1 MPTASIRPHSAPEY
15 GADDWAGELLSDSK
29 TVVVKLMREP
39 LISPEELR
47 LRTEGHLDELTRKA
61 SLLTDV
67 PLARAI
73 ADRLLQMLADLKTPV
88 DPTHHRMIQVAV
100 RYFEL
105 EPEEDLA
112 SPFGLDDDLE
122 VMNAVAEAL
131 DRKDLLLPM

>member
-1 MPTASIRPHSAPEY
+1 MPTASIRPHSAL
-15 GADDWAGELLSDSK
+15 DDRSSDWAEELLSDSK
-29 TVVVKLMREP
+29 TVVVRLMREP
-39 LISPEELR
+39 LISLEELR
-47 LRTEGHLDELTRKA
+47 HRTQCHRDELTRRA
-61 SLLTDV
+61 GLLTDV

-73 ADRLLQMLADLKTPV
+73 AHRLIQMLEDLKTPV

-100 RYFEL
+100 RYYEL

-131 DRKDLLLPM
+131 GRKDLLLPA